1 MKRRLHFLIPL
12 ALLLLPP
19 WLHGQNFQGNN
30 PALPQVHARTLAW
43 SDYDNDGDDDLLA
56 VGNDATGATV
66 IRLLR
71 NDNATTFVPV
81 AVPFH
86 PWPMGSAAWGDLD
99 NDGDDDLIQTG
110 MAPGPVA
117 RGGGQG
123 AVALW
128 RNNGAGNFT
137 AAPCGLPG
145 VRGGSAAW
153 GDLDGDGDDDCVIS
167 GLNYDKGEV
176 TVVGRNDG
184 GVLNAVQTTLP
195 GFCCGDLAVGDLGGS
210 ALPDL
215 LLTGQ
220 DGKGNP
226 LTRMYLNGGAM
237 QFTASSAIGGMPD
250 MMDGSVAIADME
262 GDGDGDL
269 LAMGMASPWTLGL
282 WRNIGGAV
290 ASSPAIGQVGATRGA
305 VRWADFDNDGLMD
318 FVYGGI
324 EPNGAPVVRAMRQSP
339 VGVFTDVQP
348 GNALAELHGPQIA
361 VADWSGDGFPDFA
374 LSGYS
379 TGNQPVAILYKW
391 NTTLNRFVP

>member
-1 MKRRLHFLIPL
+1 
-12 ALLLLPP
+12 
-19 WLHGQNFQGNN
+19 
-30 PALPQVHARTLAW
+30 LPQIHARTLAW
-43 SDYDNDGDDDLLA
+43 SDYDNDGDADLLA
-56 VGNDATGATV
+56 IGKDASGATS
-66 IRLLR
+66 ITLLR
-71 NDNATTFVPV
+71 NDIATTFVPV
-81 AVPFH
+81 SVPFH

-99 NDGDDDLIQTG
+99 NDGDDDLLQTG
-110 MAPGPVA
+110 IAPGPVA

-128 RNNGAGNFT
+128 LNNGGGNFT

-153 GDLDGDGDDDCVIS
+153 GDLDGDGDEDCVIS

-226 LTRMYLNGGAM
+226 LTRMFLNGGAM
-237 QFTASSAIGGMPD
+237 QFTAASAIGGMPD

-290 ASSPAIGQVGATRGA
+290 ASSPAIGQSGVTRGA
-305 VRWADFDNDGLMD
+305 VRWADFDGDGLMD
-318 FVYGGI
+318 FIYGGM
-324 EPNGAPVVRAMRQSP
+324 ETSGAPVVRAMRQSP

-348 GNALAELHGPQIA
+348 GNALAALREPQVA

-374 LSGYS
+374 LSGHAP
-379 TGNQPVAILYKW
+379 GGQFVAILYKW